1 MRIEHFW
8 LYCNDR
14 HIFLLIKMFQST
26 PQINKKTSN
35 KSWIPLI
42 YRCRLSASVLTQCDT
57 TRQED
62 EKSTEGQTIQIC
74 WELVFIF
81 SSPTPTHQPACL
93 LILKEALGLLNV
105 IFFIDFEWLASIHIF
120 RGIPPLKNIR
130 ILSGFGPQKVCWVL
144 ETPSHGFLWYFDNPS
159 TTLHL
164 IPYLYNKMCI
174 IIYFLP
180 ISIHKMCEASVEHIL
195 WHWNW

>member
-1 MRIEHFW
+1 MQNFLDLLDNPMRIEHFW

-42 YRCRLSASVLTQCDT
+42 YRCRLSVSVLTQCDT

-74 WELVFIF
+74 WELFFIF

-105 IFFIDFEWLASIHIF
+105 IFFIDFEWLASIHLYSELARSLSLIENYSGLQLSSVQFLTFISWNIPWWDHF
-120 RGIPPLKNIR
+120 RCP
-130 ILSGFGPQKVCWVL
+130 
-144 ETPSHGFLWYFDNPS
+144 T
-159 TTLHL
+159 
-164 IPYLYNKMCI
+164 
-174 IIYFLP
+174 
-180 ISIHKMCEASVEHIL
+180 
-195 WHWNW
+195 

>member
-1 MRIEHFW
+1 MNS
-8 LYCNDR
+8 LN
-14 HIFLLIKMFQST
+14 LSM
-26 PQINKKTSN
+26 
-35 KSWIPLI
+35 PLI
-42 YRCRLSASVLTQCDT
+42 SISIDTVRYDKTGRREKYRRANDPNLLG
-57 TRQED
+57 TR
-62 EKSTEGQTIQIC
+62 
-74 WELVFIF
+74 FIF

-180 ISIHKMCEASVEHIL
+180 ISSHKMGEAKTLFSPFLCYPVALYFWLILYFPPLIL
-195 WHWNW
+195 WPSTFVYLYIAVFLSPPVM